1 MKGTG
6 DYMYNKTD
14 FGKNFTSEEDIEAAL
29 EELLKNGSDAPADD
43 KLIFTYKLLKYLAKK
58 TKAKVTY
65 EIDDDV
71 KGMGSVSMIG
81 KKLRFKNADAKWFIK
96 AAELAVGLE
105 VYPKTDGAVELCYTF
120 YNLTNKIN

>member
-1 MKGTG
+1 MR
-6 DYMYNKTD
+6 NNFD
-14 FGKNFTSEEDIEAAL
+14 FGKNFKNEEDIEVAL
-29 EELLKNGSDAPADD
+29 EELLKSGNDALADD

-65 EIDDDV
+65 KIDDDV

-96 AAELAVGLE
+96 AAELAIGLE
-105 VYPKTDGAVELCYTF
+105 VYPKTDGTVELCYTF
-120 YNLTNKIN
+120 YDLTNKIN